1 MKQTIKTI
9 TIGLFTL
16 CTLGLAYPTFANAK
30 TESPVG
36 FTFIGKIDN
45 KPVFQLNLNN
55 DASEIY
61 YITLKD
67 QNNEVI
73 YSEKVKAKDVNYTR
87 KYQLDIT
94 EDELST
100 PDFGVKVEV
109 TSAKTHKTEVYKI
122 SSQRRVDE
130 SIIVAK
136 L

>member
-16 CTLGLAYPTFANAK
+16 CTLGGTNATFANAK
-30 TESPVG
+30 TGTPAG
-36 FTFIGKIDN
+36 FKFIGKINN
-45 KPVFQLNLNN
+45 KPVFQLNLD
-55 DASEIY
+55 DASETY

-67 QNNEVI
+67 QNNDII
-73 YSEKVKAKDVNYTR
+73 YSEKVKAKDVNFTR

-94 EDELST
+94 DDELNT

-109 TSAKTHKTEVYKI
+109 TSAKAHKTDVYKI

>member
-16 CTLGLAYPTFANAK
+16 CTLGATNATFANAK
-30 TESPVG
+30 NGTPAG
-36 FTFIGKIDN
+36 FKFIGKINN
-45 KPVFQLNLNN
+45 KPVFQLNLD
-55 DASEIY
+55 DASETY

-67 QNNEVI
+67 QNNDII
-73 YSEKVKAKDVNYTR
+73 YSERVKAKDVNFTR

-94 EDELST
+94 DDELNT

-109 TSAKTHKTEVYKI
+109 TSAKTHKTDVYKI